1 MSSKKVAF
9 VLGNGI
15 SRKKINPFD
24 LKQYGTIYG
33 CNALYRTFAPD
44 YLVAVDTKMIM
55 EIQKTNYQHKN
66 QVWSN
71 PNKLTKQDPNIN
83 KFNPNKGWSSGPTAL
98 HMASMHDNAEIYI
111 LGFDYTGLGEKQEYV
126 NNIYAGTQNYKNTQD
141 RATYYGNWQRQTMTC
156 INQFVRTKYVR
167 VTANEESYIPD
178 TLKDCKNLKHITID
192 NFIDFF
198 GLTPMK
204 S

>member
-178 TLKDCKNLKHITID
+178 TLKDCKNLKHITIN